1 MFTRFWHCLSWLLCL
16 PLLAAAGDNDAAG
29 AMSPGLEASIKRGRL
44 LYLAHCSMCH
54 QPTGRGSGDTY
65 PPLYQS
71 DYLRANP
78 TAGIRAVVGGLS
90 GQISVNGKAFNGQMP
105 AVLLDDS
112 QVADVLNF
120 VLHTWDNG
128 TLEVKAPTVAAIR
141 RTTDFPTYEK
151 LVAAGQFRPMPTAP
165 EGFAV
170 SEFVRLPDFATRL
183 AGDGKGNR
191 LYVLGQHGTVW
202 SLDLATRKLTPIIVQ
217 SDLAGLQPSEISTL
231 GLALDGE
238 KRLWMTVN
246 QRVETQPLV
255 TNEVSIYRTTR
266 HDTNGNPTH
275 PELWFRTGY
284 PFGVGPYN
292 HGVSE
297 LRFGPDG
304 MLYVSSGS
312 RTDGGETGNA
322 PNLGRM
328 GETDIT
334 SSMWRLDP
342 RAEKPQIEVIARGIR
357 NAYSFNWDGNGN
369 LFTVSNGPD
378 AHAAEEMDVVTP
390 PKPGEA
396 PEHHGF
402 PYQFADA
409 PASKRWYP
417 HTPPAP
423 DGQHFVFPVLNEGPD
438 GLVDGVPTSTFTPH
452 SSPAGLVWTGS
463 RWPESY
469 RNAFLVGRFGNLIP
483 AVHGQDAG
491 FDVLCLHMDRR
502 SDARWVAKTKT
513 FLSPLGR
520 PIDLHLTADGRLFV
534 LEYTRPTDFK
544 SQAGW
549 LPGRILEVRPVDRAA
564 SGK

>member
-1 MFTRFWHCLSWLLCL
+1 MRSWRWLGFLLWVPFLSE
-16 PLLAAAGDNDAAG
+16 AGDGGTSGIATA
-29 AMSPGLEASIKRGRL
+29 GLEASVKRGRA
-44 LYLAHCSMCH
+44 LYVAHCSMCH
-54 QPTGRGSGDTY
+54 QPTGRGSGTTY

-71 DYLRANP
+71 DYLRRDP
-78 TAGIRAVVGGLS
+78 IAGIRAMVGGLS
-90 GQISVNGKAFNGQMP
+90 GEIVVNGRTFNGQMP
-105 AVLLDDS
+105 AVLLDDV

-120 VLHTWDNG
+120 ILHTWENG
-128 TLEVKAPTVAAIR
+128 SVEIKAPEVAAIR

-151 LVAAGQFRPMPTAP
+151 LIAAAQFRPLPPAP
-165 EGFAV
+165 DGFTL
-170 SEFVRLPDFATRL
+170 SELARLPDFATRL
-183 AGDGKGNR
+183 AGDGKGKR
-191 LYVLGQHGTVW
+191 LYVLGQHGMVW
-202 SLDLATRKLTPIIVQ
+202 SLDLATRKFTSIIIP
-217 SDLAGLQPSEISTL
+217 SDLGGLQPSESSSL

-238 KRLWMTVN
+238 QRLWMTVN
-246 QRVETQPLV
+246 QRVESKPLV
-255 TNEVSIYRTTR
+255 TNEVSIYRTTG

-275 PELWFRTGY
+275 PQLWFKTGY

-292 HGVSE
+292 HGVSD
-297 LRFGPDG
+297 LRFGADG

-312 RTDGGETGNA
+312 RTDGGESGNV

-328 GETDIT
+328 GETEIT

-342 RAEKPQIEVIARGIR
+342 RAEKPGIEVIARGIR
-357 NAYSFNWDGNGN
+357 NAYSFNWDGSGN

-378 AHAAEEMDVVTP
+378 AHAAEEMDMVTP
-390 PKPGEA
+390 PKPGEP

-409 PASKRWYP
+409 PTSKKWYP

-423 DGQHFVFPVLNEGPD
+423 EGQTFVLPVLNEGPD
-438 GLVDGVPTSTFTPH
+438 GIVDGMPMSTFTPH

-463 RWPESY
+463 RWPEPY

-491 FDVLCLHMDRR
+491 FDVLCLHLDRR
-502 SDARWVAKTKT
+502 SDGRWVAKTKT

-549 LPGRILEVRPVDRAA
+549 LPGRILEVRPVDKTAA
-564 SGK
+564 SQ